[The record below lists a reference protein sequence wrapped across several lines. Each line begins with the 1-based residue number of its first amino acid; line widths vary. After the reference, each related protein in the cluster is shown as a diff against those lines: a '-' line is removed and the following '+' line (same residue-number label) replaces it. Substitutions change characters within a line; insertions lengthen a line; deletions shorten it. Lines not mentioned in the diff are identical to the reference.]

1 MDEIRSVFKN
11 PMNNDSLFR
20 FVILQASG
28 GGSKSLN
35 IPVLSSSFR
44 WTASAICPKNSTKS
58 PIYILA
64 RDKLKVLWKYGKYLN
79 IRNSCYI

>member
-1 MDEIRSVFKN
+1 
-11 PMNNDSLFR
+11 MNNDSLFQ

-35 IPVLSSSFR
+35 ITRHSDQKDCVCNMSLEL
-44 WTASAICPKNSTKS
+44 

-64 RDKLKVLWKYGKYLN
+64 RDKLKVAIVEIWEIFKYSQFMLH
-79 IRNSCYI
+79 I